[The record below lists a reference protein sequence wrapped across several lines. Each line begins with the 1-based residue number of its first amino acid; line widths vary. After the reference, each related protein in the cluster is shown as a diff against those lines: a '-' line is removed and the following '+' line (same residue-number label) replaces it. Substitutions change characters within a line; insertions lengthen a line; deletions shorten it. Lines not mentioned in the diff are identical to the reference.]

1 MLKLLSVVT
10 AFVLLFSLKGYTMTY
25 EEITAEPKA
34 VLRFTAT
41 WCPPCKALAP
51 IFDEVA
57 EEHPEMKTFVIDV
70 DQYGDIAQKFGIK
83 GIPTL
88 MRIESGSVKMQKS
101 GARPKPEV
109 KEFFK

>member
-1 MLKLLSVVT
+1 
-10 AFVLLFSLKGYTMTY
+10 MTY
-25 EEITAEPKA
+25 EQIKAEPKA

-57 EEHPEMKTFVIDV
+57 AEHPDMKTFVIDV
-70 DQYGDIAQKFGIK
+70 DSHSDISQRFGIK

-88 MRIESGSVKMQKS
+88 MRIESGSVKLQMS
-101 GARPKPEV
+101 GAQPKEEV
-109 KEFFK
+109 QKFFE